1 MSNPFDI
8 GDVDYSDPENVLSL
22 RKNLIDIRN
31 DCLGPA
37 TFEPNLA
44 IILSHVIG
52 LLAAFAKEKWPEYEA
67 AINAQAGS

>member
-1 MSNPFDI
+1 MWT
-8 GDVDYSDPENVLSL
+8 
-22 RKNLIDIRN
+22 IRTRRTS
-31 DCLGPA
+31 CHSEKISSIFA

>member
-31 DCLGPA
+31 L
-37 TFEPNLA
+37 
-44 IILSHVIG
+44 
-52 LLAAFAKEKWPEYEA
+52 
-67 AINAQAGS
+67 